1 MKMSAGQRKTKV
13 AVGVVGALG
22 ALAAG
27 ATASANSIQV
37 QSGDTVWGLSQK
49 YGVSIQTLEEQ
60 NSLDTNTDLIFVG
73 QRLQVSG
80 AKKDVNYT
88 VKSGDTLWDLA
99 QTYHLT
105 VAQLQKANDLT
116 GDMLSVGQTLIIPGV
131 AQTTTSSA
139 SDVNA
144 TLKNGVTQKASAFQA
159 QILAQQQAAASVQAR
174 RQANASRATT
184 SSRQRDEQTQ
194 STPSTNTPV
203 SRATS
208 TRDTTSRKID
218 HVANHDSAT
227 TASSSQSS
235 SNSTSTVNTTSASQS
250 VTSAPKRARVTRAM
264 APSVKANR
272 VEQSSTSSATPT
284 STTQSTVTSTTK
296 AASSSAA
303 PQATTRQ
310 ASTTTNTST
319 TNTSTASSSAVSSS
333 AVNSRTTGSVSASAS
348 SKQATSKV
356 TTKATTKSTAGLT
369 SGSVTGLALK
379 LASANIE
386 YVWGG
391 SSLSGM
397 DCSGLVAY
405 VYQHAA
411 GISLPHNTV
420 ALESH
425 VSTHSVGSAKAGDL
439 LFWGSHGSTYHVA
452 IYLGNN
458 QFVAAPEPGQTV
470 SVQSINKYFMPSFAG
485 TVNG

>member
-131 AQTTTSSA
+131 AQTTTSPA

-194 STPSTNTPV
+194 STPSANTPV

-218 HVANHDSAT
+218 HVANHDSAAT
-227 TASSSQSS
+227 VSSSQSS

-264 APSVKANR
+264 APTVKANR

-310 ASTTTNTST
+310 AST
-319 TNTSTASSSAVSSS
+319 ASSSAVSSS
-333 AVNSRTTGSVSASAS
+333 AVNSRTTGSVSAS
-348 SKQATSKV
+348 SKQVTPKV
-356 TTKATTKSTAGLT
+356 TTKTTAKSTAGLT

-405 VYQHAA
+405 VYQHAS